1 MVNIYG
7 TLGPACASE
16 KVLAEMFSLGMTG
29 MRLNLS
35 HVTLAE
41 SGDLIGKMKRAAE
54 KCGVK
59 PQLLVD
65 LQGPEL
71 RTGTISEPVSLKNG
85 DIVEICGIPEKVKD
99 SSVSGADRKEIAQKS
114 ENKDIEKIPA
124 EKNTFGKG
132 SGNADRSQN
141 KHDHVKAPGEYAKIM
156 LPGLTF
162 PYLIPGQEVLLDDGK
177 IHLKIVEKAE
187 NVTENGGENTQ
198 EKRYFAKVLWGGLL
212 KSRKSAALPG
222 AKIYPPTLTNSDL
235 ANIKIAKEMGVTGVM
250 QPFVRD
256 HSDLEC
262 VKEMGVTGVMQ
273 PFVRDHSDLE
283 CVKEAL
289 REAGAEDIRLFA
301 KIENMDGVRKLEK
314 LLPAA
319 DEIVIARGDLGNAVH
334 LWDLPGVQ
342 RQISE
347 KCRAAGKPFM
357 VVTQMLASMERS
369 PVPTRAE
376 VNDIFHAVMDGAAS
390 IMVTGETAV
399 GDYPV
404 EVIRYM
410 VNTVRSAEK
419 EENR

>member
-156 LPGLTF
+156 LPELTF

-187 NVTENGGENTQ
+187 NMAENGGENTQ
-198 EKRYFAKVLWGGLL
+198 GKRYFAKVLWGGLL

-235 ANIKIAKEMGVTGVM
+235 ANIKIA
-250 QPFVRD
+250 
-256 HSDLEC
+256 
-262 VKEMGVTGVMQ
+262 KEMGVTGVMQ

-319 DEIVIARGDLGNAVH
+319 DEIVIARGDLG
-334 LWDLPGVQ
+334 
-342 RQISE
+342 
-347 KCRAAGKPFM
+347 KPFM

-419 EENR
+419 KENR

>member
-156 LPGLTF
+156 LPELTF

-187 NVTENGGENTQ
+187 NMAENGGENTQ
-198 EKRYFAKVLWGGLL
+198 GKRYFAKVLWGGLL

-235 ANIKIAKEMGVTGVM
+235 ANIKIA
-250 QPFVRD
+250 
-256 HSDLEC
+256 
-262 VKEMGVTGVMQ
+262 KEMGVTGVMQ

-357 VVTQMLASMERS
+357 VVTKMLASMERS

-376 VNDIFHAVMDGAAS
+376 VNDIVHAVMDGAAS

>member
-7 TLGPACASE
+7 TLGPACGSE

-41 SGDLIGKMKRAAE
+41 SGELIGKMKRAAE

-71 RTGTISEPVSLKNG
+71 RTGTVAEPIALKNG
-85 DIVEICGIPEKVKD
+85 DIVEIQEIPEKAASKEGPKAVDGKNAVGE
-99 SSVSGADRKEIAQKS
+99 SNGNGVQAKNKSDRAKK
-114 ENKDIEKIPA
+114 
-124 EKNTFGKG
+124 
-132 SGNADRSQN
+132 
-141 KHDHVKAPGEYAKIM
+141 PGELAKIM
-156 LPGLTF
+156 LPELTF
-162 PYLIPGQEVLLDDGK
+162 PYLVPGQEVLLDDGK
-177 IHLKIVEKAE
+177 IHLKIVEKPE
-187 NVTENGGENTQ
+187 NMPEISGEENR
-198 EKRYFAKVLWGGLL
+198 EKHCFAKVLWGGLL
-212 KSRKSAALPG
+212 KSRKSVALPG
-222 AKIYPPTLTNSDL
+222 AKIYPPTLTKADL
-235 ANIKIAKEMGVTGVM
+235 ENIKIAKEMGVTGVM

-256 HSDLEC
+256 H
-262 VKEMGVTGVMQ
+262 
-273 PFVRDHSDLE
+273 RDLE

-289 REAGAEDIRLFA
+289 REAGAEDVKLFA
-301 KIENMDGVRKLEK
+301 KIENMDGVRKLEE

-342 RQISE
+342 RQISK
-347 KCRAAGKPFM
+347 KCREAGKSFM

-376 VNDIFHAVMDGAAS
+376 VNDIFHAVLDGASS

-410 VNTVRSAEK
+410 VNTVKSAENWMDK
-419 EENR
+419 

>member
-99 SSVSGADRKEIAQKS
+99 SSVSGADRKEIA
-114 ENKDIEKIPA
+114 KIPA

-141 KHDHVKAPGEYAKIM
+141 KRDHAKAPGEYAKIM
-156 LPGLTF
+156 LPELTF

-187 NVTENGGENTQ
+187 NVAENGGENTQ
-198 EKRYFAKVLWGGLL
+198 GKRYFAKVLWGGLL

-222 AKIYPPTLTNSDL
+222 AKIYPPTLANSDL
-235 ANIKIAKEMGVTGVM
+235 ANIKIA
-250 QPFVRD
+250 
-256 HSDLEC
+256 
-262 VKEMGVTGVMQ
+262 KEMGVTGVMQ

>member
-124 EKNTFGKG
+124 EKNICGKG

-141 KHDHVKAPGEYAKIM
+141 KRDHVKAPGEYAKIM
-156 LPGLTF
+156 LPELTF

-187 NVTENGGENTQ
+187 NV
-198 EKRYFAKVLWGGLL
+198 KRYFAKVLWGGLL

-235 ANIKIAKEMGVTGVM
+235 ANIKIA
-250 QPFVRD
+250 
-256 HSDLEC
+256 
-262 VKEMGVTGVMQ
+262 KEMGVTGVMQ

-342 RQISE
+342 RQIAE

>member
-1 MVNIYG
+1 
-7 TLGPACASE
+7 
-16 KVLAEMFSLGMTG
+16 
-29 MRLNLS
+29 MR
-35 HVTLAE
+35 
-41 SGDLIGKMKRAAE
+41 
-54 KCGVK
+54 VK

-99 SSVSGADRKEIAQKS
+99 SSVGGADRKEIAQKS

-141 KHDHVKAPGEYAKIM
+141 KRDHVKAPGEYAKIM
-156 LPGLTF
+156 LPELTF

-262 VKEMGVTGVMQ
+262 VKE
-273 PFVRDHSDLE
+273 
-283 CVKEAL
+283 AL

-342 RQISE
+342 RQIAE

>member
-124 EKNTFGKG
+124 EKNICGKG

-141 KHDHVKAPGEYAKIM
+141 KRDHVKAPGEYAKIM
-156 LPGLTF
+156 LPELTF

-256 HSDLEC
+256 HSDLE
-262 VKEMGVTGVMQ
+262 
-273 PFVRDHSDLE
+273 R
-283 CVKEAL
+283 VKEAL

-314 LLPAA
+314 LL
-319 DEIVIARGDLGNAVH
+319 H

>member
-1 MVNIYG
+1 M
-7 TLGPACASE
+7 
-16 KVLAEMFSLGMTG
+16 
-29 MRLNLS
+29 
-35 HVTLAE
+35 
-41 SGDLIGKMKRAAE
+41 
-54 KCGVK
+54 
-59 PQLLVD
+59 
-65 LQGPEL
+65 
-71 RTGTISEPVSLKNG
+71 
-85 DIVEICGIPEKVKD
+85 KD

-132 SGNADRSQN
+132 SGNSDRSQN
-141 KHDHVKAPGEYAKIM
+141 KRDHVKAPGEYAKIM
-156 LPGLTF
+156 LPELTF

-187 NVTENGGENTQ
+187 NVAENGGENTQ
-198 EKRYFAKVLWGGLL
+198 GKRYFAKVLWGGLL

-262 VKEMGVTGVMQ
+262 VKE
-273 PFVRDHSDLE
+273 
-283 CVKEAL
+283 AL

-301 KIENMDGVRKLEK
+301 KIENMDGVRKLEE

-404 EVIRYM
+404 EVVRYM

>member
-7 TLGPACASE
+7 TLGPACGSE

-41 SGDLIGKMKRAAE
+41 SGELIGKMKRAAE

-71 RTGTISEPVSLKNG
+71 RTGTVTEPAALKNG
-85 DIVEICGIPEKVKD
+85 DIVEIHGISEKA
-99 SSVSGADRKEIAQKS
+99 VSRECPKTVDRKSSGGESYVNSIQSKNKCDRVKKS
-114 ENKDIEKIPA
+114 
-124 EKNTFGKG
+124 
-132 SGNADRSQN
+132 
-141 KHDHVKAPGEYAKIM
+141 GEYAKIM
-156 LPGLTF
+156 LPELTF
-162 PYLIPGQEVLLDDGK
+162 PYLVPGQEVLLDDGK
-177 IHLKIVEKAE
+177 IHLKIVEKPE
-187 NVTENGGENTQ
+187 NMLGNSGEENG
-198 EKRYFAKVLWGGLL
+198 EKRCFAKVLWGGLL
-212 KSRKSAALPG
+212 KSRKSVALPG
-222 AKIYPPTLTNSDL
+222 AKIYPPTLTKADL
-235 ANIKIAKEMGVTGVM
+235 ENIRIAKEMGVTGVM

-256 HSDLEC
+256 HRDLE
-262 VKEMGVTGVMQ
+262 
-273 PFVRDHSDLE
+273 R
-283 CVKEAL
+283 VKEAL
-289 REAGAEDIRLFA
+289 REAGAEDVKLFA
-301 KIENMDGVRKLEK
+301 KIENMDGVRKLEE

-342 RQISE
+342 RRISE
-347 KCRAAGKPFM
+347 KCRATGKPFM

-376 VNDIFHAVMDGAAS
+376 VNDIFHAVLDGASS

-419 EENR
+419 EENI

>member
-124 EKNTFGKG
+124 EKNICGKG

-141 KHDHVKAPGEYAKIM
+141 KRDHVKAPGEYAKIM
-156 LPGLTF
+156 LPELTF

-187 NVTENGGENTQ
+187 NVAENGGENTQ

-235 ANIKIAKEMGVTGVM
+235 ANIKIA
-250 QPFVRD
+250 
-256 HSDLEC
+256 
-262 VKEMGVTGVMQ
+262 KEMGVTGVMQ

>member
-99 SSVSGADRKEIAQKS
+99 SSVGGADRKEIAQKS

-141 KHDHVKAPGEYAKIM
+141 KRDHVKAPGEYAKIM
-156 LPGLTF
+156 LPELTF

-262 VKEMGVTGVMQ
+262 VKE
-273 PFVRDHSDLE
+273 
-283 CVKEAL
+283 AL

-319 DEIVIARGDLGNAVH
+319 DEIVIAR
-334 LWDLPGVQ
+334 GVQ

-419 EENR
+419 KKIDK

>member
-99 SSVSGADRKEIAQKS
+99 SSVSGADRKETAQKS

-141 KHDHVKAPGEYAKIM
+141 KRDHVKAPGEYAKIM
-156 LPGLTF
+156 LPELTF

-177 IHLKIVEKAE
+177 IHLKIVENPVSMPE
-187 NVTENGGENTQ
+187 NRGEEI
-198 EKRYFAKVLWGGLL
+198 EKKRCFAKVLWGGLL
-212 KSRKSAALPG
+212 KSRKSVALPG
-222 AKIYPPTLTNSDL
+222 AKIYPPTLTKADL
-235 ANIKIAKEMGVTGVM
+235 ENIKIAKEMGVTGVM

-256 HSDLEC
+256 HRDLEC
-262 VKEMGVTGVMQ
+262 VKKTLQ
-273 PFVRDHSDLE
+273 
-283 CVKEAL
+283 
-289 REAGAEDIRLFA
+289 EAGAEDIRLFA
-301 KIENMDGVRKLEK
+301 KIENMDGVRKLEE
-314 LLPAA
+314 LFPAA

-347 KCRAAGKPFM
+347 KCRKAGKPFM
-357 VVTQMLASMERS
+357 VVTQMLASMECS

-376 VNDIFHAVMDGAAS
+376 VNDIFHAVLDGASS

-410 VNTVRSAEK
+410 ANTVKSAENWMQK
-419 EENR
+419 QC